1 MQAEHQG
8 RDCCPTSGQADGVR
22 WRQKHEEAEW
32 KGRHEDSSSNT
43 LIQQQLLP
51 FGDFDRVLA

>member
-1 MQAEHQG
+1 M
-8 RDCCPTSGQADGVR
+8 R

-32 KGRHEDSSSNT
+32 KGRHEDSSSNI

-51 FGDFDRVLA
+51 LGDFDRVLA